1 VGSTSAGDKKMT
13 RVKMDAPSFD
23 ALRIALED
31 SDARVR
37 IEDLVR
43 VRLPWNERFP
53 GSFDPLERSHGV
65 G

>member
-1 VGSTSAGDKKMT
+1 MTLFPKTDSARTHPM
-13 RVKMDAPSFD
+13 
-23 ALRIALED
+23 LW
-31 SDARVR
+31 
-37 IEDLVR
+37 IELLW